1 MDADEL
7 LVFNGINGATGDYL
21 LQPVSQRALG
31 QAALGTRWQDA
42 EFREL
47 EARHA
52 QHSEKKYALRA
63 GLDAQNLAQAGWG
76 VIFPAAWEEG
86 VQQAVRAALWELLE
100 LRQAQAGPLYREFLG
115 SDAPARDESKDS
127 FLRRFGAGPGLVDP
141 TNVPYYLL
149 IVGDPTSIPYRFQ
162 FELSVAY
169 AVGRLDLPT
178 LEDYARYARSVVTTE
193 RGVDGQTI
201 HLERRAAFFGPAN
214 PNDKSTRLSADFL
227 VKPLADYIER
237 EFKDWQVSYVPP
249 QDSTKDRLKG
259 LLGGSETPALLFTA
273 SHGLGYPLGDDRQ
286 LPYQGALLCQDWPGP
301 PALPGEKPASPTRDM
316 FFAGEDLDSSAGL
329 LGMVAFHFACFGAG
343 TPQRE
348 FFGVPGVKPAA
359 SIARRDFTSVLPQRL
374 LAHPRG
380 GALAVVG
387 HVDRAWSFSFQWG
400 EQDSQTV
407 TFESLL
413 YKLLKGQTVG
423 SALEDLSLRYAELAT
438 LLSGKIYDAE
448 ISKPNLTEMARL
460 WTAHNDARGY
470 ALLGDP
476 AVRLPLAAPGETVAR
491 FAISEVTSP
500 QGALPEPRA
509 ESTEP
514 AAAAQ
519 ATEELFAAV
528 KYTVGSDTASSAPAP
543 AALPAE
549 ESAALKRDLEAAV
562 KALSGL
568 SMLTYLLPGGEPNHS
583 QDWQADPPPGA
594 RPVAL
599 TRLEGGK
606 ARTVLLETGLDPAL
620 LAAHSNYVEATF
632 AALQKTLDS
641 AAKLLGR

>member
-7 LVFNGINGATGDYL
+7 LVFNGVNGATGDYL
-21 LQPVSQRALG
+21 LAPVSQRTLG
-31 QAALGTRWQDA
+31 QAALGTRWQDD

-52 QHSEKKYALRA
+52 AQSEKKYALRA
-63 GLDAQNLAQAGWG
+63 GLDAQDLAQAGWG
-76 VIFPAAWEEG
+76 VIFPAAWDAN
-86 VQQAVRAALWELLE
+86 VQQAVRAALGELLE

-115 SDAPARDESKDS
+115 ADAPTREESKDS

-141 TNVPYYLL
+141 THVPYYLL
-149 IVGDPTSIPYRFQ
+149 ILGDPNSIPYRFQ

-178 LEDYARYARSVVTTE
+178 LEDYARYARSVVVAE
-193 RGVDGQTI
+193 RGLDGQNVR
-201 HLERRAAFFGPAN
+201 LERTAAFFGPAN
-214 PNDKSTRLSADFL
+214 PNDKATHLSADLL
-227 VKPLADYIER
+227 VKPLAGYIER

-249 QDSTKDRLKG
+249 EESTKARLAN
-259 LLGGSETPALLFTA
+259 LLGGAQTPALLFTA
-273 SHGLGYPLGDDRQ
+273 SHGLGYPLGDTRQ
-286 LPYQGALLCQDWPGP
+286 ETYQGALLCQDWPGP
-301 PALPGEKPASPTRDM
+301 PAFPGEQPAGPGRDM
-316 FFAGEDLDSSAGL
+316 FFAGEDLEASAGL

-348 FFGVPGVKPAA
+348 FFGVPGVRPA
-359 SIARRDFTSVLPQRL
+359 SPLARRGFTSALPQRL

-400 EQDSQTV
+400 GEDAQTV

-423 SALEDLSLRYAELAT
+423 SALEDLALRYAELAT
-438 LLSGKIYDAE
+438 MLSGKIYDAE
-448 ISKPNLTEMARL
+448 ISKPNLMEMARL

-476 AVRLPLAAPGETVAR
+476 AVRLPLAAPGEAALR
-491 FAISEVTSP
+491 AAIPEVTSP
-500 QGALPEPRA
+500 QGALPEPAA
-509 ESTEP
+509 EPDAQSS
-514 AAAAQ
+514 AAQ
-519 ATEELFAAV
+519 TAEERSAAGS
-528 KYTVGSDTASSAPAP
+528 YTTGPTTPAS
-543 AALPAE
+543 AALSAE
-549 ESAALKRDLEAAV
+549 ESETLTRDLQAAV

-568 SMLTYLLPGGEPNHS
+568 SMLTYLLPGGEPYHS

-620 LAAHSNYVEATF
+620 LAAHSAYVEATF
-632 AALQKTLDS
+632 AALQRTLDS
-641 AAKLLGR
+641 AAKLLRE

>member
-1 MDADEL
+1 MDGDNL

-21 LQPVSQRALG
+21 LPPVSQRTLG
-31 QAALGTRWQDA
+31 QAALGTRWQEA

-52 QHSEKKYALRA
+52 QHSEKRYALRA
-63 GLDAQNLAQAGWG
+63 GLDAQDLAQAGWG

-100 LRQAQAGPLYREFLG
+100 WRQAQAGPLYREFLG
-115 SDAPARDESKDS
+115 PDAPTRGESKDA

-149 IVGDPTSIPYRFQ
+149 IVGDPASIPYRFQ

-178 LEDYARYARSVVTTE
+178 LEDYARYARSVLTAE
-193 RGVDGQTI
+193 RGVEGQPVR
-201 HLERRAAFFGPAN
+201 LARKAAFFGPAN
-214 PNDKSTRLSADFL
+214 PKDKATHLSANLL
-227 VKPLADYIER
+227 VKPLAEYIER

-249 QDSTKDRLKG
+249 QESTKDRLKR
-259 LLGGSETPALLFTA
+259 LLGGAETPALLFTA

-286 LPYQGALLCQDWPGP
+286 KLYQGALLCQDWPGP
-301 PALPGEKPASPTRDM
+301 STLPGHEM
-316 FFAGEDLDSSAGL
+316 FFAGDDLDSSSGL
-329 LGMVAFHFACFGAG
+329 LGLVAFHFACFGAG

-348 FFGVPGVKPAA
+348 FFGVPGVKPAT
-359 SIARRDFTSVLPQRL
+359 SIARRDFTSALPQRL

-407 TFESLL
+407 TFESML

-448 ISKPNLTEMARL
+448 ISKPNLMEMARL

-476 AVRLPLAAPGETVAR
+476 AVRLPLAGQGESAER
-491 FAISEVTSP
+491 LAIPEVTSP
-500 QGALPEPRA
+500 QGALPEPALEAAAQPEAASQAA
-509 ESTEP
+509 EELTAAGKYTVAAGP
-514 AAAAQ
+514 AAAE
-519 ATEELFAAV
+519 T
-528 KYTVGSDTASSAPAP
+528 
-543 AALPAE
+543 ALPAE
-549 ESAALKRDLEAAV
+549 ESAALKRDLQAAV

-568 SMLTYLLPGGEPNHS
+568 SMLTYLLPGGEPFHTP
-583 QDWQADPPPGA
+583 DWQADPPPGA

-620 LAAHSNYVEATF
+620 LAAHSAYVETTF
-632 AALQKTLDS
+632 AALQRTLDA
-641 AAKLLGR
+641 AAKLLGE